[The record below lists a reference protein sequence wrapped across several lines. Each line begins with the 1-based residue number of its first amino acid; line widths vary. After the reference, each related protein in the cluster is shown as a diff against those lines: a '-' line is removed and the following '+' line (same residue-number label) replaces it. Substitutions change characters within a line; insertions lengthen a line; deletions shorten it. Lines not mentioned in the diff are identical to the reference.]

1 MTVAIFYEIGIRRFE
16 CIWHGEK
23 AMRPPDDDS
32 RKRSYPA
39 SPTARLRCDPAPPT
53 GARER

>member
-39 SPTARLRCDPAPPT
+39 SA
-53 GARER
+53 